1 MVECVWLPVAR
12 NCNET
17 WGGSDEIKWEM
28 SDKMKDDSDE
38 TKDNSNKMRETHN
51 SNKMRETHNSKERE
65 VIVKQNLLATTPNS
79 SWDSDLG

>member
-17 WGGSDEIKWEM
+17 WGGSDEIKWDDDKIMWEM
-28 SDKMKDDSDE
+28 SDKMKDDSNE
-38 TKDNSNKMRETHN
+38 TKDN